1 MGSIRL
7 HRLIATAV
15 CLSLVG
21 LSFPAWAATLD
32 PRLQSLIGS
41 PFPDGEIPVI
51 VTFRGG
57 VEPMALR
64 DGAEKRQPRLASLL
78 KERAGS
84 SQKAARDFLRSRNVA
99 DIKELNIING
109 LAFSAS
115 VETLR
120 ELAARADVAAMSYD
134 EVLYPPEIVPAL
146 TVGRAESNIS
156 LIKAPEL
163 WSLGYAGQG
172 IVVATMDT
180 GVDATHP
187 DLASRWR
194 GGNNSW
200 FDPNGEHLTP
210 IDLDGHGTSAM
221 GVILG
226 GDDDDSYIGV
236 APEARWIAV
245 KIFNDAG
252 AASTSAILEGFDWL
266 LDPDYDP
273 ATDDA
278 PHVVNNSWG
287 FEEAPNI
294 CDESV
299 TFLRQSVAMLKAA
312 GIAVLFPAGN
322 LESDS
327 LSEEAPFYSSIAPA
341 SYPESF
347 AVGSVGTMTSET
359 AISNFSL
366 RGPSA
371 CDGTIYPEL
380 VAPGF
385 YVKTTGLT
393 AEAPYQYVTGTSIA
407 VPHVAGAMALLL
419 SAFPDTRID
428 ALESALKISATDLG
442 PTGADNTYGYGL
454 LNVRNAYALLNGTLL
469 GIIDP
474 VAPTNDSLLP
484 FGHVAVG
491 SSATQSLILHND
503 GSELLLVQS
512 LAVDPSASPFSVVE
526 HNCAAPVAPGGRCT
540 VTLKFAPTVHQAFGA
555 QLLVASN
562 GSAGGVSSVELTGSG
577 NTPPP
582 APQPLAPVDGA
593 SNVVLPVTLRW
604 SLPADVDADT
614 VRSEVS
620 VSAYSD
626 FRDSTPIAVA
636 ALEIPQGKMLLAGAG
651 GLLVCFFLTAA
662 RRPNQLRLILGV
674 LFASG
679 VESSSKCTTEARG

>member
-1 MGSIRL
+1 MGRFRL
-7 HRLIATAV
+7 VRLLLTAV
-15 CLSLVG
+15 CVSLLG
-21 LSFPAWAATLD
+21 FSFPATGATLD
-32 PRLQSLIGS
+32 PRLQSVIDS

-64 DGAEKRQPRLASLL
+64 DEAGQRQPRLASLL
-78 KERAGS
+78 RERAAS

-99 DIKELNIING
+99 GIKNLNIING
-109 LAFSAS
+109 LAFTAS
-115 VETLR
+115 VDTLR
-120 ELAARADVAAMSYD
+120 ELAARADVVAMSFD
-134 EVLYPPEIVPAL
+134 EVIYPPEIVPAL
-146 TVGRAESNIS
+146 TAGSAESNIS

-200 FDPNGEHLTP
+200 FDPNEEHPTP
-210 IDLDGHGTSAM
+210 IDTDEQGHGTSVM

-226 GDDDDSYIGV
+226 GNADGAYIGV

-252 AASTSAILEGFDWL
+252 EAPTSSILDGFNWL
-266 LDPDYDP
+266 LDPDGDP

-347 AVGSVGTMTSET
+347 AVGSVGTMTSVT
-359 AISNFSL
+359 TISNFSL

-393 AEAPYQYVTGTSIA
+393 AAAPYQYVTGTSIA
-407 VPHVAGAMALLL
+407 VPHAAGAMALLM
-419 SAFPDTRID
+419 SAFPGTRID
-428 ALESALKISATDLG
+428 ELEAALKSSATDLG
-442 PTGADNTYGYGL
+442 PVGADNSYGYGL
-454 LNVRNAYALLNGTLL
+454 LNVRSAYDLLN
-469 GIIDP
+469 
-474 VAPTNDSLLP
+474 V
-484 FGHVAVG
+484 
-491 SSATQSLILHND
+491 
-503 GSELLLVQS
+503 
-512 LAVDPSASPFSVVE
+512 
-526 HNCAAPVAPGGRCT
+526 
-540 VTLKFAPTVHQAFGA
+540 
-555 QLLVASN
+555 
-562 GSAGGVSSVELTGSG
+562 

-582 APQPLAPVDGA
+582 APQPLFPADGA
-593 SNVVLPVTLRW
+593 VGVALPVTLSW
-604 SLPADVDADT
+604 DILPDADGDAVT
-614 VRSEVS
+614 SEVRIS
-620 VSAYSD
+620 TFAD
-626 FRDSTPIAVA
+626 FRDSTPIIVA
-636 ALEIPQGKMLLAGAG
+636 FSGIPASGILFAGAG
-651 GLLVCFFLTAA
+651 GIVLPLFFAA
-662 RRPNQLRLILGV
+662 RRRNSRRWLGAALLASALLLLLSCGGGGGGGGGSAPAPAPPPSETERSLTPSGLIQQ
-674 LFASG
+674 
-679 VESSSKCTTEARG
+679 TTYYWQVTAVDERGERTEGPVRSFTTAP

>member
-1 MGSIRL
+1 MGRIRL
-7 HRLIATAV
+7 LRLLLTAV
-15 CLSLVG
+15 FVSLLG
-21 LSFPAWAATLD
+21 ISLPATGATLD
-32 PRLQSLIGS
+32 PRLQSLIAS
-41 PFPDGEIPVI
+41 PAPDGEIPVI

-64 DGAEKRQPRLASLL
+64 DEAGQRQPRLASLL
-78 KERAGS
+78 KERAAS
-84 SQKAARDFLRSRNVA
+84 SQKAARDFLHSRNIR
-99 DIKELNIING
+99 DIKDLNIING
-109 LAFSAS
+109 LAFTAS
-115 VETLR
+115 VDTLR
-120 ELAARADVAAMSYD
+120 ELSARADVVAMSYD
-134 EVLYPPEIVPAL
+134 EVIYPPEIVPAL
-146 TVGRAESNIS
+146 TAGSAESNIS

-200 FDPNGEHLTP
+200 FDPNGEHSTP
-210 IDLDGHGTSAM
+210 ADVDGHGTSTM

-226 GDDDDSYIGV
+226 GNADGSYIGV

-252 AASTSAILEGFDWL
+252 AASTSAILDGFDWL

-287 FEEAPNI
+287 FEAPNI

-299 TFLRQSVAMLKAA
+299 TFLRQTVALLKAA

-322 LESDS
+322 LVSDS
-327 LSEEAPFYSSIAPA
+327 LSEEAPFYSSVAPA

-359 AISNFSL
+359 TISNFSL

-385 YVKTTGLT
+385 HVKTTGLT
-393 AEAPYQYVTGTSIA
+393 AAAPYYYVTGTSIA
-407 VPHVAGAMALLL
+407 VPHAAGAMALLL

-428 ALESALKISATDLG
+428 ELEAALKSSATDLG
-442 PTGADNTYGYGL
+442 PVGADNSYGYGL
-454 LNVRNAYALLNGTLL
+454 LNVRSAYALLNY
-469 GIIDP
+469 
-474 VAPTNDSLLP
+474 
-484 FGHVAVG
+484 
-491 SSATQSLILHND
+491 
-503 GSELLLVQS
+503 
-512 LAVDPSASPFSVVE
+512 
-526 HNCAAPVAPGGRCT
+526 
-540 VTLKFAPTVHQAFGA
+540 
-555 QLLVASN
+555 
-562 GSAGGVSSVELTGSG
+562 

-582 APQPLAPVDGA
+582 APQPLFPADGA
-593 SNVVLPVTLRW
+593 DEVVLPVTLRW
-604 SLPADVDADT
+604 DILADADGDA
-614 VRSEVS
+614 VSSEVRIS
-620 VSAYSD
+620 TNEDDLRYS
-626 FRDSTPIAVA
+626 SPITVA
-636 ALEIPQGKMLLAGAG
+636 FSGMPASGILFAGAG
-651 GLLVCFFLTAA
+651 GIFLPLFFAA
-662 RRPNQLRLILGV
+662 RRRNTRRWLGAA
-674 LFASG
+674 LLASALLLLLSCG
-679 VESSSKCTTEARG
+679 GGGGGGGGGGTAPPPADTERSLTPTGLTPQTKYYWQVTAVDARGERTVGPKWSFTTGL